1 MSLLN
6 LNSPEGRSPRGKG
19 SSRAWMG
26 IGLIV
31 AVLGIGST
39 FAANIQINDD
49 DTSEFGQGVVQTV
62 YCGGDASVTIAPI
75 STYVN
80 TVLAAP
86 AEIFTARFARSYFTN
101 LMAFTETDVEP
112 SIVNGKRGWWLT
124 NLDKTNLAPN
134 QSLDA
139 VEGNSGTY
147 VFSEELRRDN
157 FEYTGADAADLGYFK
172 VRLFY
177 SEQVV
182 KTPAVEAIPA
192 SFKIGG
198 VLISDIPSRC
208 EGVNFVISSFAETGA
223 AQTLISS
230 GSDVVKEVAVHWTGG
245 EDSNFVSALSSKDRT
260 ALAPTSLISTTQN
273 SDSLKVLFETA
284 SGTALSASNLFKI
297 IVETQEDAIS

>member
-6 LNSPEGRSPRGKG
+6 LNSPAGRAPRGKG

-62 YCGGDASVTIAPI
+62 YCGEGAEETITLAPI

-86 AEIFTARFARSYFTN
+86 ENSFSTRFGLSYFTGVNDFTSESSLLVPYSTVNGVNGWWTRGTNTRN
-101 LMAFTETDVEP
+101 LAADQSLAAAKLEPGTYAFTERQQRIGGEDYGYYK
-112 SIVNGKRGWWLT
+112 I
-124 NLDKTNLAPN
+124 
-134 QSLDA
+134 DA
-139 VEGNSGTY
+139 RE
-147 VFSEELRRDN
+147 FR
-157 FEYTGADAADLGYFK
+157 K
-172 VRLFY
+172 V
-177 SEQVV
+177 VI
-182 KTPAVEAIPA
+182 TPAVEASAA
-192 SFKIGG
+192 SFKVTG

-260 ALAPTSLISTTQN
+260 ALAPTSLISATQN
-273 SDSLKVLFETA
+273 SDSLKVLFDTA